1 LTPAFKI
8 KTNQLMKKIYLYL
21 LVLSTMVVAC
31 KKSDNNIAP
40 TPETPEVKPTMNI
53 KISSTVLF
61 SYNITEVDTVTN
73 DFTVKDAYDQTG
85 LDLSFTPVP
94 GHKILIQ
101 ASTRTPAA
109 ANALAA
115 VVTYK
120 GTPIGTITPI
130 QGPAYTYISYTYV
143 VPK

>member
-1 LTPAFKI
+1 
-8 KTNQLMKKIYLYL
+8 MKKIYLYL
-21 LVLSTMVVAC
+21 IVLSTAVVAC
-31 KKSDNNIAP
+31 KKSDNTVAP
-40 TPETPEVKPTMNI
+40 TPEIPVAKPTMNI
-53 KISSTVLF
+53 KITSTVLF
-61 SYNITEVDTVTN
+61 AYNITEVDTVTN

-101 ASTRTPAA
+101 ASTTLPAA
-109 ANALAA
+109 ANALSA

-120 GTPIGTITPI
+120 GTSIGTLTAIK
-130 QGPAYTYISYTYV
+130 GPAYTYISYSYV